1 MKPMKPIA
9 ITRIAVLSAVGNT
22 LEETVSAL
30 QASAVGV
37 RPPSDLEQR
46 PAMTAGAGEA
56 PLAESERGTWRSEIL
71 MRRALADLLRADE
84 WREIHAHPERWCAVI
99 GTTLAGMRHCGIGM
113 RKDEAG
119 DLDAADTSYARI
131 TASSVLAHSLGKAGF
146 TGASTSVSCACASAL
161 SAVNH
166 GCSLLESGTFDA
178 IVAGGYDPIAE
189 FAYGGFAAL
198 QLVAQ
203 GPLSPF
209 APDREGMK
217 LGEGAA
223 LFVLRRLEDVPAD
236 RQHEIRAVIVARG
249 ESSDSHHLTQPHPEG
264 SGAARALRGTG
275 CGAESLSESDGS
287 IAELPELL
295 VAHATGTPG
304 NDAAEYLA
312 YRQTFGVRMP
322 EVPVVAL
329 KSRFGHPLGAAGA
342 LELAAVIGCAESGFT
357 PSSAGRGRDR
367 EQFAQLALIE
377 GDPIRA
383 TPRDIVALSA
393 GFGGANAATRIR
405 RPDPVGLASQRRAAQ
420 DDAPR
425 RPSAPKGASLAI
437 TAVGAVSPLGRGI
450 DRLVADEGSP
460 EAWPAFD
467 EAILAPLVDRARARR
482 LALLPRLMIGAVRDL
497 IESAS
502 ISADDVK
509 EIPLIAANWCG
520 AADFTERYYR
530 DLIRSGIDLA
540 NPMLFAESVPNI
552 GSAQC
557 SLAFGI
563 RAPTI
568 SVIGRRT
575 AGFEALL
582 LAQARIAT
590 GEWDRAIVVASEE
603 AHPIVRR
610 VLERCAGTTVEQ
622 NSAAIAVLVE
632 RESGSRTAT
641 RPAAGPGAVTG
652 AVIGAVIGAVRGATS
667 SIEASRSHEEWD
679 ALLAPNLPRAAEG
692 ARPRTVVTS
701 RSPLDTLYAPPSATP
716 VGPSAELGAAT
727 PIAALL
733 SRGAR
738 PDPGADGWLVAASDP
753 HGARWQAEI
762 Q

>member
-1 MKPMKPIA
+1 MKPIA
-9 ITRIAVLSAVGNT
+9 ITRIAVLTAIGNS
-22 LEETVSAL
+22 LEETVTAL
-30 QASAVGV
+30 ETCAVGV
-37 RPPSDLEQR
+37 RPPIDLEQR
-46 PAMTAGAGEA
+46 PAITSGAGEA
-56 PLAESERGTWRSEIL
+56 PLSASERGTWRSEIL
-71 MRRALADLLRADE
+71 MRRALAELLRDDE
-84 WREIHAHPERWCAVI
+84 WREIHAQPERWCAVI
-99 GTTLAGMRHCGIGM
+99 GTTLAGMRHCGAGM
-113 RKDEAG
+113 RSDESG
-119 DLDAADTSYARI
+119 DLDAADRSYSRI
-131 TASSVLAHSLGKAGF
+131 TASSVLAHSLAKAGF
-146 TGASTSVSCACASAL
+146 SGASTSVSCACASAL

-178 IVAGGYDPIAE
+178 IIAGGYDPIAE

-217 LGEGAA
+217 LGEGAV
-223 LFVLRRLEDVPAD
+223 LFVLRRLEDVPAE
-236 RQHEIRAVIVARG
+236 RRREVRAVIVARG

-264 SGAARALRGTG
+264 AGAAQALREAG
-275 CGAESLSESDGS
+275 CGDQAISVDPGS
-287 IAELPELL
+287 SIPALPELL
-295 VAHATGTPG
+295 IAHATGTPG

-312 YRQTFGVRMP
+312 YRQTFGARMP
-322 EVPVVAL
+322 EVPVAAL

-342 LELAAVIGCAESGFT
+342 LELAAAIGCAESGFM

-367 EQFAQLALIE
+367 EQFPELRLLE
-377 GDPIRA
+377 GAPART

-405 RPDPVGLASQRRAAQ
+405 RPGADGSLPTTGAGRGESSP
-420 DDAPR
+420 DAR
-425 RPSAPKGASLAI
+425 ISSGVRLAI
-437 TAVGAVSPLGRGI
+437 TAVGAVSPLGRGTE
-450 DRLVADEGSP
+450 RLMAEDDSTEP
-460 EAWPAFD
+460 WPDFD

-502 ISADDVK
+502 LAGEDVRD
-509 EIPLIAANWCG
+509 IPLIAANWCG

-575 AGFEALL
+575 AALEALL

-590 GEWDRAIVVASEE
+590 GEWERAIVVASEE

-632 RESGSRTAT
+632 RASGTQAN
-641 RPAAGPGAVTG
+641 AAADTWHGTV
-652 AVIGAVIGAVRGATS
+652 VGAVRGTTS
-667 SIEASRSHEEWD
+667 SVEAGRRRD
-679 ALLAPNLPRAAEG
+679 AWRGLINPTHLPNTAGAPAA
-692 ARPRTVVTS
+692 AIITS
-701 RSPLDTLYAPPSATP
+701 RSPLDAIDAPPAAVP
-716 VGPSAELGAAT
+716 VGSRAELGAAS

-733 SRGAR
+733 ARRSRPLA
-738 PDPGADGWLVAASDP
+738 GADPWILAASDP
-753 HGARWQAEI
+753 HGARWTAEI
-762 Q
+762 G

>member
-1 MKPMKPIA
+1 MKPIA
-9 ITRIAVLSAVGNT
+9 ITRIAVLSAIGNS
-22 LEETVSAL
+22 LEENVSAL
-30 QASAVGV
+30 EACAVGV
-37 RPPSDLEQR
+37 RPPTDLEQR
-46 PAMTAGAGEA
+46 PAITSGAGEA
-56 PLAESERGTWRSEIL
+56 PLPESERGAWRSEIL
-71 MRRALADLLRADE
+71 MRRALAGLLRDEE
-84 WREIHAHPERWCAVI
+84 WREIHAQSERWCAVI
-99 GTTLAGMRHCGIGM
+99 GTTLAGMRHCGEGM
-113 RKDEAG
+113 RSDESG
-119 DLDAADTSYARI
+119 DLDAADRSYSRI
-131 TASSVLAHSLGKAGF
+131 TASSVLAHSLAKAGF

-178 IVAGGYDPIAE
+178 VIAGGYDPIAE

-223 LFVLRRLEDVPAD
+223 LFVLRRLEDVPAE

-264 SGAARALRGTG
+264 AGAARALRQAG
-275 CGAESLSESDGS
+275 CGGDAVHIDSGRA
-287 IAELPELL
+287 IPELPELL

-312 YRQTFGVRMP
+312 YRQTFGARLP
-322 EVPVVAL
+322 EVPVAAL

-342 LELAAVIGCAESGFT
+342 LELAAAIGCAESGFM

-367 EQFAQLALIE
+367 EQFTELALIE
-377 GDPIRA
+377 GAPVRTA
-383 TPRDIVALSA
+383 PRDVVALSA
-393 GFGGANAATRIR
+393 GFGGANAATRIQ
-405 RPDPVGLASQRRAAQ
+405 RPGADGRLPTPGAGRGETAADTRASCRVR
-420 DDAPR
+420 
-425 RPSAPKGASLAI
+425 LAI
-437 TAVGAVSPLGRGI
+437 TAVGAVSPLGRGAE
-450 DRLVADEGSP
+450 RLMAEDDSP
-460 EAWPAFD
+460 EPWPAFD

-497 IESAS
+497 VESAS
-502 ISADDVK
+502 LTAEEVK
-509 EIPLIAANWCG
+509 DIPLIAANWCG

-575 AGFEALL
+575 AALEALL

-590 GEWDRAIVVASEE
+590 GEWERAIVVASEE

-632 RESGSRTAT
+632 RASGTQAS
-641 RPAAGPGAVTG
+641 AAAGTGPGAVVG
-652 AVIGAVIGAVRGATS
+652 AVVGAVRGTTS
-667 SIEASRSHEEWD
+667 PVEAHRPRD
-679 ALLAPNLPRAAEG
+679 AWRGLIDPAHLANDAPARAA
-692 ARPRTVVTS
+692 AIITS
-701 RSPLDTLYAPPSATP
+701 RSPLDAIDAPPAAVP
-716 VGPSAELGAAT
+716 VGSRAELGAAS

-733 SRGAR
+733 SGQAR
-738 PDPGADGWLVAASDP
+738 PLAGADPWVLAASDP
-753 HGARWQAEI
+753 HGARWAVEI
-762 Q
+762 H